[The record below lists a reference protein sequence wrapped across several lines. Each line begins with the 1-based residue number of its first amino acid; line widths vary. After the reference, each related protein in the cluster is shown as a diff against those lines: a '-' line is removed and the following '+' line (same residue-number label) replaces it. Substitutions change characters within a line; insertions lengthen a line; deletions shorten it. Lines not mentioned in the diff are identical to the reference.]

1 MSGFRACGRSADS
14 RCAAD
19 TADLSEGI
27 FVRRIIGLLIGTTAT
42 AVAFAAPAAADQA
55 EFVRKLQQQYVFLSA
70 DQLIATG
77 NKVCANAARGVPAAD
92 SMLMVREELG
102 VSIQAAVDIV
112 SLSVSELG
120 C

>member
-1 MSGFRACGRSADS
+1 M
-14 RCAAD
+14 
-19 TADLSEGI
+19 
-27 FVRRIIGLLIGTTAT
+27 LIGTTAV

-55 EFVRKLQQQYVFLSA
+55 EFVRKLQEQYVFLSA
-70 DQLIATG
+70 DQLIAVG

-92 SMLMVREELG
+92 SMLMVRDELG

-112 SLSVSELG
+112 SISVSELG

>member
-1 MSGFRACGRSADS
+1 M
-14 RCAAD
+14 
-19 TADLSEGI
+19 
-27 FVRRIIGLLIGTTAT
+27 RRIIGLLIGSSVI

-70 DQLIATG
+70 DQLIAVG

-92 SMLMVREELG
+92 SMLMVREQLG
-102 VSIQAAVDIV
+102 VSVEAAVDIV